1 MKEVL
6 KSIEGRIRVIRTYTL
21 GIGEVHKGEGEQEKE
36 ETEEEEEEED
46 LEEKEEE
53 EEETYL
59 PVGTGRKKVTFCFA
73 LGSKKTAAKSV

>member
-36 ETEEEEEEED
+36 ETEEEEEED
-46 LEEKEEE
+46 LE
-53 EEETYL
+53 
-59 PVGTGRKKVTFCFA
+59 
-73 LGSKKTAAKSV
+73 